1 MRKSKRHTVIAS
13 VISIAVCLIYLLWIS
28 PLSPFNLFSLKI
40 TDGFYRISSML
51 LSADKAAKEIVIV
64 SIDDESM
71 NKINERWPWP
81 RSILAKMIERIN
93 ADGPAVI
100 CLDFVFM
107 GKSANE
113 ADDLTIAHAIKNAGN
128 VVIGVYF
135 GSTGRQTILNDT
147 IAQSAK
153 SIGFINKPR
162 DIDNAVRRM
171 EPIAHS
177 ASGNVIGYSLTAQT
191 AAYVRGKPVQDIIAD
206 VPRMKDGTA
215 RIQYFGNIDRFVHIP
230 IWEVLKGEVPPGVF
244 RGKIVF
250 VGTTS
255 ELLHDNH
262 PTALGIMPGVVMAA
276 NETLT
281 FLTGRYFSYAG
292 PVLNFTILLIFV
304 LTTVLVLLKL
314 PLLRGIIASLFGV
327 AAFLALGLGL
337 FLKGFVIE
345 PFGGVFL
352 IVSALVVIYSRHY
365 IVTVL
370 ENIKLGKEAVTD
382 GLTGLY
388 LYRYLELQIKR
399 DMEKTAEENKPLS
412 LLIYDVDHFKE
423 INDKYG
429 HEFGNTILRA
439 TSKVIKESVR
449 SQDTV
454 ARYGGDEF
462 CVLMP
467 NATSNEAKRTAER
480 ALDNLKKKTSI
491 TSEIINI
498 TMSVGVVSTQDYVP
512 VSPADFVK
520 AADAALYRSK
530 SMGRDRI
537 TIFDKT
543 IDKPEEKLHI
553 R

>member
-1 MRKSKRHTVIAS
+1 MRNSKRHTVIAFIVS
-13 VISIAVCLIYLLWIS
+13 MTVCLVYVLWVS
-28 PLSPFNLFSLKI
+28 PLGPFNLFSLKI

-51 LSADKAAKEIVIV
+51 LSSDKTIKEVV
-64 SIDDESM
+64 VVAIDDESM

-81 RSILAKMIERIN
+81 RSMLAKMIERIN

-107 GKSANE
+107 GKGANE
-113 ADDLTIAHAIKNAGN
+113 ADDLTIANAIKNAGN
-128 VVIGVYF
+128 VMIGVYF
-135 GSTGRQTILNDT
+135 DTTGRQAILNDM
-147 IAQSAK
+147 IAKSAK
-153 SIGFINKPR
+153 GIGFINKPL

-171 EPIAHS
+171 DPLIHS
-177 ASGNVIGYSLTAQT
+177 TSGNVIGYSLTART
-191 AAYVRGKPVQDIIAD
+191 VAYLRGKPVQDTIAN
-206 VPRMKDGTA
+206 VPRMEDDTA
-215 RIQYFGNIDRFVHIP
+215 RIQYFGNAGRFVPIP
-230 IWEVLKGEVPPGVF
+230 AWEILKGEVPPGVF
-244 RGKIVF
+244 HGKIVF

-262 PTALGIMPGVVMAA
+262 PTPLGIMPGVVMAA
-276 NETLT
+276 NETLM

-292 PVLNFTILLIFV
+292 PVLNFAIIFIFV
-304 LTTVLVLLKL
+304 ITTVLVLLKL

-327 AAFLALGLGL
+327 AAFLAFGLGL

-352 IVSALVVIYSRHY
+352 IVSAFVVIYSRHY
-365 IVTVL
+365 IITVFENMKL
-370 ENIKLGKEAVTD
+370 EKEAITD

-388 LYRYLELQIKR
+388 VHRYFELQIKR
-399 DMEKTAEENKPLS
+399 DLEKASEENKPLS
-412 LLIYDVDHFKE
+412 LLMFDVDHFKE
-423 INDKYG
+423 INDKHG

-439 TSKVIKESVR
+439 TSRVIKESVR
-449 SQDTV
+449 TQDTV

-467 NATSNEAKRTAER
+467 NITSRDAKITAER

-498 TMSVGVVSTQDYVP
+498 TMSVGVVSTQDYAPIGP
-512 VSPADFVK
+512 VDFVK

-530 SMGRDRI
+530 EAGRDRI
-537 TIFDKT
+537 TVFDKT
-543 IDKPEEKLHI
+543 IDKSGKPYI